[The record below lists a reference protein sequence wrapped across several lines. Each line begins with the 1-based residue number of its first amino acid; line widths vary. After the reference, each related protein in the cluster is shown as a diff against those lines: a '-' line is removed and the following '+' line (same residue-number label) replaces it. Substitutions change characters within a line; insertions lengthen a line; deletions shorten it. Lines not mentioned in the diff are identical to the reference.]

1 MDETNVARTRVWAP
15 ATIKTER
22 HSSRTKQRERDYVQA
37 CCIDIERAVEQW
49 GDTVFRLALCRVGN
63 HADAEDVVQT
73 VFMKLCQS
81 TKPIKDG
88 EHLKAWLLRVTL
100 TCCADVHRSPWKTR
114 QATGE
119 ETQMAL
125 ENASIERD
133 SIAFCDADGTSSEA
147 IVRNMVAALPER
159 QRVAVHLH
167 YFEGYSTNEIAHITD
182 ENPATVRSHL
192 HRARASL
199 KLTMEDTHE

>member
-1 MDETNVARTRVWAP
+1 MDETNVARTRIWAP
-15 ATIKTER
+15 ATNRPKR
-22 HSSRTKQRERDYVQA
+22 HSSRIERSERDYVQA

-49 GDTVFRLALCRVGN
+49 GNTVYRLALCRVGSV
-63 HADAEDVVQT
+63 ADAEDVVQT

-81 TKPIKDG
+81 TKPIKDD

-100 TCCADVHRSPWKTR
+100 TCCADVHRSPWKNR
-114 QATGE
+114 RATDG
-119 ETQMAL
+119 ETQAAF
-125 ENASIERD
+125 ENAAVDRD
-133 SIAFCDADGTSSEA
+133 SMAFCDTDSASSEA
-147 IVRNMVAALPER
+147 FVRAMVAALPEK

-167 YFEGYSTNEIAHITD
+167 YFEGFSTNEIAQITD

-199 KLTMEDTHE
+199 KLKMGETDE

>member
-1 MDETNVARTRVWAP
+1 MDETNVARTRMWAP
-15 ATIKTER
+15 ATIKPEC
-22 HSSRTKQRERDYVQA
+22 HSSRPKQRERDYVQA
-37 CCIDIERAVEQW
+37 CCVNIEHAVEQW

-63 HADAEDVVQT
+63 RADAEDVVQT

-81 TKPIKDG
+81 TKPIKDS

-100 TCCADVHRSPWKTR
+100 TCCADVHRNPWKTR

-119 ETQMAL
+119 ETQIAL

-133 SIAFCDADGTSSEA
+133 SIAFCDADSTSNEA
-147 IVRNMVAALPER
+147 FVRSMVAALPER
-159 QRVAVHLH
+159 QRIAVHLH
-167 YFEGYSTNEIAHITD
+167 YFEGYSTNEIAQITD

-199 KLTMEDTHE
+199 KLKMGGTNE